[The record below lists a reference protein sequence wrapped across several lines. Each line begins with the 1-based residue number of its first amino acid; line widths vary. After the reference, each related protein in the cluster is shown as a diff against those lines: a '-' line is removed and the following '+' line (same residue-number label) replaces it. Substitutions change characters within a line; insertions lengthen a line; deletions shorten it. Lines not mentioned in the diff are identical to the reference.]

1 MDSPDAQARRR
12 ERARERRLRVRRTRF
27 AAVGSLIAVAAAAG
41 AIVVATSTGGRGSR
55 APKAS
60 GKQLGGAITGRASV
74 SHGTGKPGT
83 AAVPILAYHVISVS
97 PPQSAAPPGLYV
109 PADEFSAQMDALKA
123 GGWHAV
129 TLNQLQAYWTRGV
142 SLGSGKP
149 IVVTFD
155 GGYAS
160 QYKTA
165 VPVLKR
171 LGWVGVENIQVSGL
185 PPSEGGLTDSQVRG
199 LIAAGWELDTE
210 GINQPDLTILD
221 SSQLQH
227 EVATARQTL
236 RTRYQVPVNW
246 FCYPSGR
253 YNATVIAAVRAAGF
267 VGSTTVVGGWASPQR
282 DRFRLPRVQVVGGT
296 SPSELLS
303 QIASA
308 KQNTSAPAASS
319 GT

>member
-1 MDSPDAQARRR
+1 MDSPDAQARRL
-12 ERARERRLRVRRTRF
+12 EQARERQLRVRRTRF

-41 AIVVATSTGGRGSR
+41 AIVVATSTGGRGPR
-55 APKAS
+55 PPKTS
-60 GKQLGGAITGRASV
+60 GKQSSGAINGRASV

-83 AAVPILAYHVISVS
+83 ATVPILAYHVINVS

-109 PADEFSAQMDALKA
+109 PADEFSAQMAALKV

-149 IVVTFD
+149 IVITFD

-165 VPVLKR
+165 VPVLRR
-171 LGWVGVENIQVSGL
+171 LGWVGVENIEVSGL
-185 PPSEGGLTDSQVRG
+185 PPSEGGLNDSQVRG

-210 GINQPDLTILD
+210 GIHEPDLTILD

-227 EVATARQTL
+227 EVATAHQTL
-236 RTRYQVPVNW
+236 RARYQVPVNW
-246 FCYPSGR
+246 FSYPSGR
-253 YNATVIAAVRAAGF
+253 YDATVIAAVRAAGF
-267 VGSTTVVGGWASPQR
+267 VGSTTVVPGWASPHG
-282 DRFRLPRVQVVGGT
+282 DRFRLPRLQVVGGT

-308 KQNTSAPAASS
+308 QQNASAPAASA

>member
-1 MDSPDAQARRR
+1 MDSPDAQARRL
-12 ERARERRLRVRRTRF
+12 EQARERQLRVRRTRF

-60 GKQLGGAITGRASV
+60 GKQLSGAITGHASV
-74 SHGTGKPGT
+74 SHGPGKPGPAT
-83 AAVPILAYHVISVS
+83 VPILAYHVINVS
-97 PPQSAAPPGLYV
+97 PPQSAAPPSLYV
-109 PADEFSAQMDALKA
+109 PADEFSAQMHALKA

-129 TLNQLQAYWTRGV
+129 TLNQLQAYWTRGL

-149 IVVTFD
+149 IVITFD

-160 QYKTA
+160 QYATA
-165 VPVLKR
+165 MPVLKR

-185 PPSEGGLTDSQVRG
+185 PPSEGGLTDSQVHG

-221 SSQLQH
+221 SSQLQDQ
-227 EVATARQTL
+227 VATARQTL
-236 RTRYQVPVNW
+236 RARYQVPVNW
-246 FCYPSGR
+246 FSYPSGR

-267 VGSTTVVGGWASPQR
+267 VGSTTVVRGWASPQG

-308 KQNTSAPAASS
+308 EQNTSAPAASS